1 MRIQG
6 STYVHGAQAI
16 NSPHRA
22 YSSAGASRSGAT
34 GQVDHLD
41 ISSEAQYLSQ
51 VRDLPEIRADRVAS
65 IRAQIQSGVYETDEK
80 INAALDRLLDEIG

>member
-22 YSSAGASRSGAT
+22 YGTMAANRSGSV
-34 GQVDHLD
+34 GQLDHLD
-41 ISSEAQYLSQ
+41 ISSEAQFLSQ
-51 VRDLPEIRADRVAS
+51 VRDLPEIRADRVAA
-65 IRAQIQSGVYETDEK
+65 IRAQIQSGVYETEEK
-80 INAALDRLLDEIG
+80 INVALDRLLDEIG